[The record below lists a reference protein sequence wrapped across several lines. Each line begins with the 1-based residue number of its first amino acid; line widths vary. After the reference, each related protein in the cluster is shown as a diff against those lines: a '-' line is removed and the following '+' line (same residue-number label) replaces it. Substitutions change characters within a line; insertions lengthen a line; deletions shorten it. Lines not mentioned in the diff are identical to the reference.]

1 MTSSQGRLATCIDID
16 IHTSTT
22 CGNIEWQMA
31 SSLDTTTTGVSKV
44 AVASALAGARR
55 GSGMVGGVVGDVQR
69 AMFL

>member
-1 MTSSQGRLATCIDID
+1 MCLGAAANATAKWEQKN
-16 IHTSTT
+16 TT